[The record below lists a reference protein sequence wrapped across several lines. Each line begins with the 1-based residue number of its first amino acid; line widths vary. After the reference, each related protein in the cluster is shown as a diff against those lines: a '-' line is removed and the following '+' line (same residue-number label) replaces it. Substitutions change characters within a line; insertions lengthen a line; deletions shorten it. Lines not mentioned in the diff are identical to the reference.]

1 MQYNYINK
9 NIFYG
14 IILKK
19 NGGLRL
25 AISWGYSN
33 LNIDVFIVLLFIV
46 VGVIAYLVF
55 LKIKEG
61 NMKKKI
67 IGFAK
72 KVAEKIGGVVLN
84 KLLT

>member
-1 MQYNYINK
+1 MWYN
-9 NIFYG
+9 
-14 IILKK
+14 LK

-25 AISWGYSN
+25 AIGWGYSN

-55 LKIKEG
+55 FKIKEG
-61 NMKKKI
+61 NMRKNI

-72 KVAEKIGGVVLN
+72 KMAEKIGGVVLN
-84 KLLT
+84 KLLA